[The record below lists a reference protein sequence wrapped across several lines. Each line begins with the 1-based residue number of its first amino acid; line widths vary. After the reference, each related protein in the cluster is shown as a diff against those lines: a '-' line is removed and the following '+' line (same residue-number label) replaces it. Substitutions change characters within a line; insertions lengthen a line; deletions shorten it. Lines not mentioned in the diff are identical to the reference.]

1 MFADGG
7 VEVYKR
13 VVKGEEN
20 SGFGFPEREWRK
32 VHSPLTATNASQT
45 GSRFVHVIV
54 SSHMHLRGSNPVAS
68 TVLALIFIG
77 WQLGVNALG
86 HPQNASS
93 QAKSSGPPKA
103 ARHDSVDVVA
113 AVSPEEAEEGK
124 LNDTYQSI
132 AQQQKKGS
140 CTAEIIERYRS
151 EVIPLAERS
160 AFNVPK
166 NKFLFL
172 ANRDIGN
179 CYLAQQNFV
188 EAEASF
194 QKILQYL
201 PVWPGTDDSANPV
214 NLRQIATAQMGQQRW
229 QAAEE
234 SIQKSVSVFDSQIDK
249 ASKSD
254 SEFLRTQH
262 VGNLRGSKAI
272 SLAYL
277 GIVYVREGRTADA
290 LKTTEL
296 AYAEA
301 KKPNVSPSFVSEVV
315 QIGRS
320 IAQLT
325 GDKDAIAKW
334 SQRS

>member
-1 MFADGG
+1 M
-7 VEVYKR
+7 
-13 VVKGEEN
+13 
-20 SGFGFPEREWRK
+20 
-32 VHSPLTATNASQT
+32 
-45 GSRFVHVIV
+45 HV
-54 SSHMHLRGSNPVAS
+54 RGRNPVAS

-77 WQLGVNALG
+77 SLLGVCALG

-93 QAKSSGPPKA
+93 QANPSGSSRPT
-103 ARHDSVDVVA
+103 RHDSVDVVA
-113 AVSPEEAEEGK
+113 TLSPEEAAEEK
-124 LNDTYQSI
+124 LNETYESI
-132 AQQQKKGS
+132 AQQQRKGT

-151 EVIPLAERS
+151 EVISLAEKS

-234 SIQKSVSVFDSQIDK
+234 SLQKSVSLFDSQIDK
-249 ASKSD
+249 ALKSD
-254 SEFLRTQH
+254 NEFFRTEH
-262 VGNLRGSKAI
+262 AGNLRGSKAT

-277 GIVYVREGRTADA
+277 GVVYVREGRTADA
-290 LKTTEL
+290 LKTIEL

-301 KKPNVSPSFVSEVV
+301 TKPNVSPSFISEVV

-320 IAQLT
+320 IAQVT
-325 GDKDAIAKW
+325 GDRDAIAKW